1 MLADKL
7 HNSFEEDFLYAQ
19 KLLLKEGQYFN
30 DERKIFICDF
40 ENSFDVQAVPWSGKT
55 TALLAKL
62 IILEKNI
69 NKLEGGV
76 LILSHTN
83 KAIDNIKNRLFK

>member
-40 ENSFDVQAVPWSGKT
+40 ENSFDVQAVP
-55 TALLAKL
+55 
-62 IILEKNI
+62 
-69 NKLEGGV
+69 
-76 LILSHTN
+76 
-83 KAIDNIKNRLFK
+83 